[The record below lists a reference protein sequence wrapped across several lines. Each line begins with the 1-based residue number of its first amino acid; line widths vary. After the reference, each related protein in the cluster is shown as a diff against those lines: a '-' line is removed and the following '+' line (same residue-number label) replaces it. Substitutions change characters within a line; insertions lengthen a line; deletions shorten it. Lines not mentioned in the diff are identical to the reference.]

1 MFGWKWGARRSE
13 FNFFPNPKLAD
24 RRDMKVPYVFILQQY
39 CDGGHLEDL
48 IKCNFTIEENLTWK
62 EKVELERKKRRA
74 VKVGDETLPN
84 GNSGLVPL
92 KYGSSFMMSQTESI
106 TYIRMVFCIEI

>member
-1 MFGWKWGARRSE
+1 MVGNGELDDLNSI
-13 FNFFPNPKLAD
+13 FPNPKLAD
-24 RRDMKVPYVFILQQY
+24 RRYESTICFILQQY

-74 VKVGDETLPN
+74 VKVGDETLQN